1 MTGTTITLVLVAIV
15 AGFAAAALGA
25 VLARRPRQRVGSAA
39 MPDGAPGTLGDTLG
53 DAPVDSV
60 DTVQAIVDAA
70 VDQMLDRQLSLL
82 ADERAQG
89 NAEMRRAVEEVVG
102 RAKTM
107 FEGERTIGTTE
118 LDARKSMID
127 QSLQAINT
135 RMVEFERTVHD
146 IDGRSAQ
153 RLGALATSVASL
165 NSTTEHLRDALA
177 NSRVRGQWGERMADD
192 VLRLAGFVEGINY
205 HRNRRIDAGTIPD
218 YTFLLP
224 GDLVMHMD
232 VKFPLEN
239 YIHCLDADND
249 LERERHRRSFLTDV
263 RARVKEL
270 TGRGYLADQNSTV
283 DCLLMF
289 VPNEQVLGFVQEH
302 DDALLEEALR
312 NRIVICSPLTLFA
325 VLRVVRQA
333 VDNFRLERTA
343 NEILQLLGQFSDQW
357 DKFGEKLDK
366 LSRSFATAQ
375 KDLDEVRTTRS
386 RALQRPLDRIA
397 ALRASVDELEGGDGA
412 SGGLGGPTLVLEA

>member
-1 MTGTTITLVLVAIV
+1 MTGITIALIFVATLAVL
-15 AGFAAAALGA
+15 AAVALGA
-25 VLARRPRQRVGSAA
+25 VLARRPQQPGALAA
-39 MPDGAPGTLGDTLG
+39 RPDDAPGTLGEAQVDT
-53 DAPVDSV
+53 VDTV

-102 RAKTM
+102 RTKTM

-135 RMVEFERTVHD
+135 RMAEFERTVHD

-165 NSTTEHLRDALA
+165 NNTTEHLRDALA

-205 HRNRRIDAGTIPD
+205 HRNRRIEAGTIPD

-239 YIHCLDADND
+239 YVHCLDADND
-249 LERERHRRSFLTDV
+249 LERERHRRAFLTDV

-270 TGRGYLADQNSTV
+270 TGRGYLSDQNSTV

-397 ALRASVDELEGGDGA
+397 ALRASVDELEAGESPS
-412 SGGLGGPTLVLEA
+412 SGLPGPTLVLEA

>member
-1 MTGTTITLVLVAIV
+1 MASIAIV
-15 AGFAAAALGA
+15 VIIAVTLLAALAAGTAAGFAAAR
-25 VLARRPRQRVGSAA
+25 ARA
-39 MPDGAPGTLGDTLG
+39 MGTLGAGAAAPSDDG
-53 DAPVDSV
+53 DAGAPDAPSAPEAM
-60 DTVQAIVDAA
+60 QAIVDAA
-70 VDQMLDRQLSLL
+70 LDQMLDRQLSLL

-89 NAEMRRAVEEVVG
+89 NAEMRRTVEELIG
-102 RAKTM
+102 HSKTIL
-107 FEGERTIGTTE
+107 EGERTVGTTE
-118 LDARKSMID
+118 LDARKAQID

-135 RMVEFERTVHD
+135 RMCEFERSVHE

-153 RLGALATSVASL
+153 RLGALASSVASL
-165 NSTTEHLRDALA
+165 NNTTEHLRDALA

-205 HRNRRIDAGTIPD
+205 HRNRRIEAGTIPD

-224 GDLVMHMD
+224 GQLVMHMD

-239 YIHCLDADND
+239 YVSCLDADNAI
-249 LERERHRRSFLTDV
+249 ERERHRRAFLADV

-270 TGRGYLADQNSTV
+270 TGRGYLADRDSTV

-302 DDALLEEALR
+302 DDALLEDALR

-357 DKFGEKLDK
+357 DKFGDKLDK
-366 LSRSFATAQ
+366 LARSFGTAQ
-375 KDLDEVRTTRS
+375 KDLEELRTTRT
-386 RALQRPLDRIA
+386 RMLQRPLDRIA
-397 ALRASVDELEGGDGA
+397 TLRAAVDELEAGDDGDG
-412 SGGLGGPTLVLEA
+412 GLLGPALVLEA

>member
-1 MTGTTITLVLVAIV
+1 MVASSSLAVVAVVAVAVLVAVGGGAV
-15 AGFAAAALGA
+15 AGATLARQRRHDDAGSRLDADATAAAAGA
-25 VLARRPRQRVGSAA
+25 QVEA
-39 MPDGAPGTLGDTLG
+39 M
-53 DAPVDSV
+53 
-60 DTVQAIVDAA
+60 QALVDAA

-89 NAEMRRAVEEVVG
+89 KAELRGAVEELVG
-102 RAKTM
+102 RTKTIL
-107 FEGERTIGTTE
+107 EGERTVGTTE

-135 RMVEFERTVHD
+135 RMGEFERAVHE

-153 RLGALATSVASL
+153 RLGALASSVASL
-165 NSTTEHLRDALA
+165 NNTTEHLRDALA

-205 HRNRRIDAGTIPD
+205 HRNRKIDAGTIPD

-224 GDLVMHMD
+224 GELVMHMD
-232 VKFPLEN
+232 VKFPLEH
-239 YIHCLDADND
+239 YVGCLDADND
-249 LERERHRRSFLTDV
+249 VDRERHRRMFLSDV

-270 TGRGYLADQNSTV
+270 TGRGYLADRDATV

-302 DDALLEEALR
+302 DDALLEDALR

-343 NEILQLLGQFSDQW
+343 NEILQLLCQFSDQW
-357 DKFGEKLDK
+357 DKFGDKLDK
-366 LSRSFATAQ
+366 VSRSFSAAQ
-375 KDLDEVRTTRS
+375 NHLDELRTTRV

-397 ALRASVDELEGGDGA
+397 ALRQSVDELENGSAESCGHV
-412 SGGLGGPTLVLEA
+412 GPTLVLEA

>member
-1 MTGTTITLVLVAIV
+1 MIELTLAAVAIAACAACCV
-15 AGFAAAALGA
+15 ALVRLRRQSASPTPEAAAA
-25 VLARRPRQRVGSAA
+25 
-39 MPDGAPGTLGDTLG
+39 
-53 DAPVDSV
+53 PVE
-60 DTVQAIVDAA
+60 TVQAIVDAA
-70 VDQMLDRQLSLL
+70 VDQMLDRQLDLL
-82 ADERAQG
+82 AGERAQG
-89 NAEMRRAVEEVVG
+89 NAELRRAMEELIG
-102 RAKTM
+102 RTKTVL
-107 FEGERTIGTTE
+107 EGERTVGTTE

-135 RMVEFERTVHD
+135 RMAEFERAVHE

-153 RLGALATSVASL
+153 RLGALASSVQSL

-224 GDLVMHMD
+224 GDLVLHMD

-239 YIHCLDADND
+239 YVQCLDADND
-249 LERERHRRSFLTDV
+249 IERERHRRAFLSDV

-270 TGRGYLADQNSTV
+270 TGRGYLADSDGTV

-302 DDALLEEALR
+302 DDAVLEEALR
-312 NRIVICSPLTLFA
+312 HRIVICSPLTLFA

-357 DKFGEKLDK
+357 EKFGDKLDK
-366 LSRSFATAQ
+366 LSRSFGTAQ
-375 KDLDEVRTTRS
+375 KDLDELRTTRT

-397 ALRASVDELEGGDGA
+397 ALRASVDELDAGDGP
-412 SGGLGGPTLVLEA
+412 SGALPGPKLVMEA